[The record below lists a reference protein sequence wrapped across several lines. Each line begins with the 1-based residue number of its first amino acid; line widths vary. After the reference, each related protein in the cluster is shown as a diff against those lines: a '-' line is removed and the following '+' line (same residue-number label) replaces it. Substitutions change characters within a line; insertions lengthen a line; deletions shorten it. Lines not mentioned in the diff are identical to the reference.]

1 MSAGLATGG
10 VARVSR
16 AILVKSQGEKPI
28 ATTIATTKPRSKGEG
43 GVSAAVG
50 TNLGFMSD
58 SGEGLCTLT
67 YLLNSFWLPGSVPV
81 NKAQTIGQAPI
92 SLTPTWCSS
101 QCSSSF

>member
-1 MSAGLATGG
+1 
-10 VARVSR
+10 
-16 AILVKSQGEKPI
+16 
-28 ATTIATTKPRSKGEG
+28 
-43 GVSAAVG
+43 
-50 TNLGFMSD
+50 MSD

-101 QCSSSF
+101 RCSSSF